1 MSTLKMTFKN
11 WMLLLLGVIAVGMTS
26 CSKETVDNIGR
37 DAALNIIRTGNW
49 ERWTKT
55 VAGNSVGELNVTRE
69 MMEQGETLNFDKD
82 GAWHKKKDKSAVAY
96 DYSMPDSKT
105 MIFDG
110 VEYKIQENIVSTVSK
125 LTLVNQQGVIKTTMV
140 IKRNW

>member
-11 WMLLLLGVIAVGMTS
+11 WLLLLLGVIAVGMTS
-26 CSKETVDNIGR
+26 CSKETVDSIGR
-37 DAALNIIRTGNW
+37 DAALNIIRTGSW

-55 VAGNSVGELNVTRE
+55 VSGSSVAELNVTRE

-96 DYSMPDSKT
+96 DYSMPDPKT
-105 MIFDG
+105 MVLNIISR
-110 VEYKIQENIVSTVSK
+110 KILFLQYLS
-125 LTLVNQQGVIKTTMV
+125 
-140 IKRNW
+140 